1 MPLQELFWAGQEFY
15 ITKVFMPIIIGFA
28 IFLPVIIALLVLGFR
43 RRSRLWKLGQPENRA
58 GKWLTRL
65 VTTLAVA
72 LANIRIIRVRELY
85 PGLMHLLIFG
95 GTALLFL
102 GKIIRLFSFG
112 GLTTPPQNIFLYAS
126 LISEIGAVL
135 ILIGGGMAV
144 YRRYIRKPDRLDTKP
159 EDTLVFLWAFLL
171 ILTGFMVKGFRIA
184 TSDVKPTDWAVWS
197 PVGYFISH
205 AFPTFVSDIKNEI
218 LVWHRT
224 LIHALPALIF
234 LGYIWIIR
242 SRLQHMILSPL
253 NVFFRSLR
261 PKGSL
266 KSIDLEE
273 AEVYGAAKI
282 EDFTWKQ
289 LLDLDACTRCGRCQD
304 HCPAYLTEK
313 PLSPK
318 KVINDLKD
326 HMHLRAPEI
335 IKAKAKGIDAEEVP
349 ALIGSVIEEDE
360 LWTCTTCRSCME
372 HCPIFIEHVDTIVD
386 MRRAQVLMESKF
398 PQELTQVFRGLETN
412 SNPWG
417 MGRDT
422 RGDWIRELGV
432 PVMSE
437 TSGEDIDF
445 LFFVGCVRS
454 YDDRNKK
461 ASMAMARILDHLGV
475 KFAILG
481 MEEGCCGD
489 PARRVGNEYLY
500 QILAQ
505 TNIETFGRYNIKR
518 ILTTCPHCYSTLKNE
533 YPQLGFSCEVIH
545 HAEFLKENIRSK
557 RLKLDHALDKKATYH
572 DPCYLGRYSG
582 MYNSPRQVLMSIPS
596 MDIREMKRS
605 RIDSL
610 CCGGGGGWMW
620 MEETIGKRVNIER
633 LEDALTVEPDWI
645 ATACPFCVTMF
656 DDAIKNKDMEDKLK
670 IWDIAE
676 LVELSIFGEKK

>member
-1 MPLQELFWAGQEFY
+1 MPLRELFWAGQEVY
-15 ITKVFMPIIIGFA
+15 ITKVFMPIIIGIA
-28 IFLPVIIALLVLGFR
+28 IFLPVIIVLFVLGFWR
-43 RRSRLWKLGQPENRA
+43 RYRLWKLGQPENRA
-58 GKWLTRL
+58 ENWPARL
-65 VTTLAVA
+65 ITTLAVA
-72 LANIRIIRVRELY
+72 LANIRILGVRELY
-85 PGLMHLLIFG
+85 PGLMHSLIFG

-102 GKIIRLFSFG
+102 GKIIRLLSFG
-112 GLTTPPQNIFLYAS
+112 GLTTPPQSIFLYAS
-126 LISEIGAVL
+126 LIAEIGAVL

-144 YRRYIRKPDRLDTKP
+144 YRRYVRKPPRLDTKP
-159 EDTLVFLWAFLL
+159 EDTLIFVWAFLL

-184 TSDVKPTDWAVWS
+184 ISDVKPPDWAIWS
-197 PVGYFISH
+197 PVGYLISH
-205 AFPTFVSDIKNEI
+205 AFPTFATEIKNEI

-224 LIHALPALIF
+224 LIHALPAFIF
-234 LGYIWIIR
+234 LGYIWVIR
-242 SRLQHMILSPL
+242 SRLQHILLSPL
-253 NVFFRSLR
+253 NVFFRSLN
-261 PKGSL
+261 PKGRL
-266 KSIDLEE
+266 KSIDLE
-273 AEVYGAAKI
+273 AVEVFGAAKI

-318 KVINDLKD
+318 KIINDLKD
-326 HMHLRAPEI
+326 HLHLRAPQV
-335 IKAKAKGIDAEEVP
+335 IKAKARGTDLEEAP
-349 ALIGSVIEEDE
+349 PLIGSVIEEDE

-372 HCPIFIEHVDTIVD
+372 HCPIFIEHVDKMVD
-386 MRRAQVLMESKF
+386 MRRYQVLMESKF

-422 RGDWIRELGV
+422 RGDWIRKLEV

-437 TSGEDIDF
+437 MSGEDIDF
-445 LFFVGCVRS
+445 LFFVGCIRS
-454 YDDRNKK
+454 FDDRNKK
-461 ASMAMARILDHLGV
+461 VSMAMARILDHLGV

-481 MEEGCCGD
+481 IEEGCCGD

-500 QILAQ
+500 QILVQ

-518 ILTTCPHCYSTLKNE
+518 ILTTCPHCYNTLKNE
-533 YPQLGFSCEVIH
+533 YPQLGFSCDVIH
-545 HAEFLKENIRSK
+545 HAEFLKENIRNKS
-557 RLKLDHALDKKATYH
+557 LKLDHALAKKTTYH

-582 MYNSPRQVLMSIPS
+582 MYKSPRQVLSSIPS
-596 MDIREMKRS
+596 LDIREMRRS
-605 RIDSL
+605 GIDSL

-620 MEETIGKRVNIER
+620 MEENIGTRINIQR
-633 LEDALTVEPDWI
+633 LEDALTVDPEWI

-676 LVELSIFGEKK
+676 LVELSIFGVKK